1 MVLLLKNSNLAFVR
15 ELVGKL
21 GDMMWFSYLRTVI
34 SPLSGS
40 SLVSLVML
48 HVHVYCTCLYMI
60 CSEAATVATCNE
72 GAHVK
77 CPYMTGVP

>member
-34 SPLSGS
+34 WPLSGS
-40 SLVSLVML
+40 SLVSLV
-48 HVHVYCTCLYMI
+48 T
-60 CSEAATVATCNE
+60 
-72 GAHVK
+72 
-77 CPYMTGVP
+77 